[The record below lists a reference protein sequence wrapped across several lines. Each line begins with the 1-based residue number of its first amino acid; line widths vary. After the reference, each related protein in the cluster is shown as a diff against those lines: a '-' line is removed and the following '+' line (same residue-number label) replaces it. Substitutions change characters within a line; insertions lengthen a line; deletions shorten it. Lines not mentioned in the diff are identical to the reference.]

1 VEKKFIFI
9 FFLDIFFF
17 HFQIFKLYFYIMIH
31 IIIIP
36 FTFFS
41 LTLSLKSFMQI
52 FKVYGLGL
60 RFASKTFNLK
70 DFFFCIYKIVNTQ

>member
-1 VEKKFIFI
+1 
-9 FFLDIFFF
+9 
-17 HFQIFKLYFYIMIH
+17 MIH

-41 LTLSLKSFMQI
+41 LALSLKSFMQI